1 MRVIHVAPTAFGRQ
15 GLFGG
20 GERYPLELAR
30 ALAQHVSCELV
41 TFGPEAGTHRDGALS
56 IRVVR
61 PLGYLG
67 GHPARAIAPGL
78 PRAIGP
84 ADIVHVHHVHAP
96 TSVLA
101 ALTARARGVATV
113 ATDHGLGEGALGGL
127 GRHLFDRI
135 LAVSRY
141 SADQLRSPPRRTR
154 ILYGGAD
161 PLRYRPDPG
170 ARRAGVLFVGRLTPH
185 KGVDVLIQAMPPD
198 VPLTILGSEGHDHRP
213 PERDYPSLLRSLAV
227 GRRVQFLGAVDDEEL
242 ARQYRTA
249 AVLVIPSVERT
260 CYGRRIV
267 VSELLGLVALEAMA
281 SGTPVIASRLGGLP
295 EIVEDGV
302 TGYLVPPGDVSTLRE
317 RLTQVLADPAA
328 AARLGSSAREA
339 VLAKWTWDRCAD
351 RCLAAYRELLDR
363 RPRTAM
369 STLHRR
375 QDCCPA
381 GAGGQARGQF
391 GGRRGR

>member
-1 MRVIHVAPTAFGRQ
+1 MSFTSLPLHLEAQ

-41 TFGPEAGTHRDGALS
+41 TFGPEAGTHRDGALT

-78 PRAIGP
+78 PRAIGR
-84 ADIVHVHHVHAP
+84 ADIVHAHHIHAP

-101 ALTARARGVATV
+101 ALTARARGIATV
-113 ATDHGLGEGALGGL
+113 ATDHGLGEGEL
-127 GRHLFDRI
+127 GRHGPPSCSTASSRCRGTRPASSDLRQNGPGSCTGEPIRSGTGRI
-135 LAVSRY
+135 LENA
-141 SADQLRSPPRRTR
+141 
-154 ILYGGAD
+154 
-161 PLRYRPDPG
+161 
-170 ARRAGVLFVGRLTPH
+170 RAGVLFVGRLTPH
-185 KGVDVLIQAMPPD
+185 KGIDVLIRALPPD
-198 VPLTILGSEGHDHRP
+198 ARLTIIGSEGHDPRP
-213 PERDYPSLLRSLAV
+213 PERDYPSLLRSLAA
-227 GRRVQFLGAVDDEEL
+227 GRQVQFLGAVDDEEL

-302 TGYLVPPGDVSTLRE
+302 TGYLVPPGDVPALRE

-328 AARLGSSAREA
+328 AARLGSNARKA
-339 VLAKWTWDRCAD
+339 VVAELTWDRCAD
-351 RCLAAYRELLDR
+351 RCLAAYRELLDHRSER
-363 RPRTAM
+363 R
-369 STLHRR
+369 
-375 QDCCPA
+375 
-381 GAGGQARGQF
+381 
-391 GGRRGR
+391 